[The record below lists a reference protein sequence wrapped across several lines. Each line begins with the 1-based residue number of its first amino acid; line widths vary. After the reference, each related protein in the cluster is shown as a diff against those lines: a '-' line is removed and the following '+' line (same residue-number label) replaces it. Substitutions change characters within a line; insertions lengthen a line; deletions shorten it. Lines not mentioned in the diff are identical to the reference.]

1 MKKHW
6 KDYLSRN
13 KIAVKEAAQQH
24 IDVVMHGSGGSTHVL
39 SSHQSYA
46 FRIDSASGSFAKQF
60 PWSDI
65 ADAVPSKDFKKEDM
79 KFQL

>member
-1 MKKHW
+1 M
-6 KDYLSRN
+6 YSN
-13 KIAVKEAAQQH
+13 
-24 IDVVMHGSGGSTHVL
+24 GNTHVL

-46 FRIDSASGSFAKQF
+46 FRIDSASGVSAKQF